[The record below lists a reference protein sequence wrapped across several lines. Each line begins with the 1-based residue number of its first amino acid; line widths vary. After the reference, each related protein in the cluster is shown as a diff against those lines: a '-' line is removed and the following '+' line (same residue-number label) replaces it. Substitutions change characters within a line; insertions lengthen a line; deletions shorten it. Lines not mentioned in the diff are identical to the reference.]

1 VRLEGKI
8 ALITGA
14 AAGIGAA
21 AAQLFLRENACV
33 MLVDSD
39 AQALASTAGL
49 LSRAHAPERIRT
61 LCIDVS
67 DEAGAKNAVASTVAA
82 FGGLTTLVNNAAM
95 RRYVSIE
102 MATRSDWLAMLHVN
116 TLGTVSYCQAALPS
130 LRAAGHKG
138 GASIVNVSSCYALV
152 GRKDMGL
159 YDATK
164 AAMLALTR
172 TLAHEEA
179 SSGIRVNAVLPGS
192 TLTAF
197 HEKRAHAQ
205 GKSIAEL
212 KSERQTT
219 SLQGRW
225 ASADEIA
232 WPILWLASNEAS
244 FITGASLPVDG
255 GLTAM

>member
-1 VRLEGKI
+1 MRLTGKV

-21 AAQLFLRENACV
+21 VAQVFLREGARV
-33 MLVDSD
+33 MLVDCD
-39 AQALASTAGL
+39 ATELAMRADL
-49 LSRAHAPERIRT
+49 LGREFSPSCVRT
-61 LCIDVS
+61 FVADV
-67 DEAGAKNAVASTVAA
+67 AVESSACAAVQSTVGA
-82 FGGLTTLVNNAAM
+82 FGCLTTLVNNAAM
-95 RRYVSIE
+95 RHYVSLE
-102 MATRSDWLAMLHVN
+102 KASRADWQAMLNVN

-130 LRAAGHKG
+130 LRTAGKGG
-138 GASIVNVSSCYALV
+138 GASIINVSSCYALV

-164 AAMLALTR
+164 AAMLAITR

-179 SSGIRVNAVLPGS
+179 EAGIRVNAVLPGS

-197 HEKRAHAQ
+197 HEKRARAQ
-205 GKSIAEL
+205 GKAIEQL
-212 KSERQTT
+212 KGERQAT
-219 SLQGRW
+219 SLLGRW
-225 ASADEIA
+225 ASADEVA
-232 WPILWLASNEAS
+232 WPILWLASDEAS

>member
-1 VRLEGKI
+1 MRLAGKV

-21 AAQLFLRENACV
+21 VAQIFLREGASV
-33 MLVDSD
+33 MLVDADANELANRSD
-39 AQALASTAGL
+39 LFGREFSP
-49 LSRAHAPERIRT
+49 SRVRSYIA
-61 LCIDVS
+61 DVS
-67 DEAGAKNAVASTVAA
+67 DEAGARAAVHSTLEA
-82 FGGLTTLVNNAAM
+82 FGSLTTLVNNAAM
-95 RRYVSIE
+95 RHYVTLE
-102 MATRSDWLAMLHVN
+102 KATRADWQAMLNVN

-130 LRAAGHKG
+130 LREMGTNG

-164 AAMLALTR
+164 AAMLAITR

-179 SSGIRVNAVLPGS
+179 EAGIRVNAVLPGS

-197 HEKRAHAQ
+197 HKKRARAQ
-205 GKSIAEL
+205 GKTIEQL
-212 KSERQTT
+212 RGERQST
-219 SLQGRW
+219 SLLGRW
-225 ASADEIA
+225 ASAEEVA
-232 WPILWLASNEAS
+232 WPILWLASDEAS
-244 FITGASLPVDG
+244 FITGACLPVDG

>member
-1 VRLEGKI
+1 MRLGGKV

-21 AAQLFLRENACV
+21 VARIFLREDAKV

-39 AQALASTAGL
+39 AEALSKRASFLASEFSASAIQTFVA
-49 LSRAHAPERIRT
+49 
-61 LCIDVS
+61 DVS
-67 DEAGAKNAVASTVAA
+67 DEVAA
-82 FGGLTTLVNNAAM
+82 HSAVQATVSAFGSLTTLVNNAAM
-95 RRYVSIE
+95 RHYVSLE
-102 MATRSDWLAMLHVN
+102 KATRADWQAMLNVN

-130 LRAAGHKG
+130 LRATGAKG

-152 GRKDMGL
+152 GRKEMGL

-164 AAMLALTR
+164 AAMLAITR

-179 SSGIRVNAVLPGS
+179 AAGIRVNAILPGS
-192 TLTAF
+192 TFTAF

-205 GKSIAEL
+205 GKSIEQL
-212 KSERQTT
+212 KRERQTT
-219 SLQGRW
+219 SLLARW
-225 ASADEIA
+225 AEAEEVA
-232 WPILWLASNEAS
+232 WPILWLASDEAS
-244 FITGASLPVDG
+244 FISGACIPVDG